1 MPAVAEES
9 QQKPKAQRISRVMA
23 ELDLSPEKVA
33 EVCGVHPDT
42 AKRWQKAENEP
53 YSKYLDMLSDAFDV
67 RQHWL
72 RTGEGEMLAPSAGD
86 GAQKE
91 PHSASEGKAG
101 EVAQQEPRDAI
112 YDVTASMGDGSFE
125 IGEEIVGHISGDDA
139 LSRPGREV
147 FWIFVRGDSMGDTF
161 AKHTMVPVVRFDRPL
176 DDLQGDDV
184 YFFRLEGAVQIKRLQ
199 RLPGDRIAVI
209 SDNDK
214 YARYEIPLNDGIDFE
229 ILGRVIA

>member
-1 MPAVAEES
+1 MPVASDTPVKEAVRNALEEAGR
-9 QQKPKAQRISRVMA
+9 P
-23 ELDLSPEKVA
+23 LSPKEMAGYGQAKYNSLRSAANRMAKDGELEK
-33 EVCGVHPDT
+33 
-42 AKRWQKAENEP
+42 
-53 YSKYLDMLSDAFDV
+53 
-67 RQHWL
+67 L
-72 RTGEGEMLAPSAGD
+72 RTGVYDLPSRQADASHESASRDGD
-86 GAQKE
+86 GARE
-91 PHSASEGKAG
+91 PQAARYDAGTLASTGEAEAG
-101 EVAQQEPRDAI
+101 ARDAI

-125 IGEEIVGHISGDDA
+125 IGEEVVGHISGDDA

-176 DDLQGDDV
+176 DELQGDDV

-229 ILGRVIA
+229 ILGRVLA

>member
-1 MPAVAEES
+1 MDEDDLKRESGVNERTLKRYLEREDPPESGRSVPVLRSVADS
-9 QQKPKAQRISRVMA
+9 
-23 ELDLSPEKVA
+23 L
-33 EVCGVHPDT
+33 GVT
-42 AKRWQKAENEP
+42 
-53 YSKYLDMLSDAFDV
+53 V
-67 RQHWL
+67 RWL
-72 RTGEGEMLAPSAGD
+72 RTGEGEMLAPANGD

-91 PHSASEGKAG
+91 ARPVGEGETG
-101 EVAQQEPRDAI
+101 EVAQQGARDAI

-125 IGEEIVGHISGDDA
+125 IGEEVVGHISGDDA

-176 DDLQGDDV
+176 DELRGDDV

-214 YARYEIPLNDGIDFE
+214 YARYEIPLNDGTDFE